1 MLFICSASLLGIDSI
16 TSIWKKNINK

>member
-1 MLFICSASLLGIDSI
+1 MLFICSTSLLGIDSI

>member
-1 MLFICSASLLGIDSI
+1 LLFICSTSLLGIDSI